1 MSLELFSDKGAIFY
15 NVKINWLHGGEKH
28 LPCLYAEVG
37 R

>member
-15 NVKINWLHGGEKH
+15 NVKINWLHGGEK
-28 LPCLYAEVG
+28 CLCYPYAEVG